1 MVTTTHPE
9 KALTSRPAKSGNHR
23 IKVTKLPENRKEARN
38 MNISEKILAEAS
50 GKSIVQP
57 GEIVDANVDVI
68 MVHDLT
74 GPLAIEAFKRIGVSK
89 VWNNKK
95 VVIILDHQIPAE
107 SVKMAELHK
116 MLRKFANEQS
126 IRIYDVGE
134 GGICHQVM
142 PEQGYV
148 TPGSLIVGA
157 DSHTCTYGAFGSF
170 ATGIGSTEA
179 AAVFATGKLWLKVP
193 KTIKFNIEG
202 KFQKYITPKDL
213 ILSIIGKVG
222 VDGAIYKSTE
232 FTGETMREMSISGR
246 MTVCNMAVEMGAKN
260 GVVEPDETT
269 RKFLEGRVPKANL
282 NSDQWKSD
290 ADAKYEKIIKIDVSE
305 LEPQVACPN
314 SVDNVKPISKV
325 GDVEINQAFIGSCTN
340 GRIEDLR
347 IGAQILKGKKVK
359 RGVRALVIPASQEVY
374 AQALK
379 EGLMEIFT
387 AAGALVCG
395 ATCGPCLGGHIGLLA
410 SGEVCVSTS
419 NRNFIGR
426 MGSPEA
432 GVYLASPAVVAASA
446 LTGKLTD
453 PREVEA

>member
-1 MVTTTHPE
+1 
-9 KALTSRPAKSGNHR
+9 
-23 IKVTKLPENRKEARN
+23 
-38 MNISEKILAEAS
+38 MNITEKILAKAS
-50 GKSIVQP
+50 GKSTVQP
-57 GEIVDANVDVI
+57 GDIVDANVDVI

-74 GPLAIEAFKRIGVSK
+74 GPLAIEAFKKIGVNK
-89 VWNNKK
+89 VWDNKK

-116 MLRKFANEQS
+116 MLRKFAKEQA
-126 IRIYDVGE
+126 IRLYDVGE

-142 PEQGYV
+142 PEKGYV
-148 TPGSLIVGA
+148 SPGTVIVGA
-157 DSHTCTYGAFGSF
+157 DSHTCTYGAFGAF

-179 AAVFATGKLWLKVP
+179 AAVFATGKIWLKVP
-193 KTIKFNIEG
+193 ETIRFNVEG
-202 KFQKYITPKDL
+202 QFQKYVTPKDL
-213 ILSIIGKVG
+213 ILHMIGKVS

-232 FTGETMREMSISGR
+232 FTGPTIQNMSIAGR

-260 GVVEPDETT
+260 GIVEPDEATAQ
-269 RKFLEGRVPKANL
+269 FLKGRTAKA
-282 NSDQWKSD
+282 SDYNWLKSD
-290 ADAKYEKIIKIDVSE
+290 MDARYEKTVEIDVE
-305 LEPQVACPN
+305 DLEPQVACPS

-325 GDVEINQAFIGSCTN
+325 GDIEINQAFVGSCTN
-340 GRIEDLR
+340 GRIEDMR
-347 IGAQILKGKKVK
+347 IAAQIMKGKKVK
-359 RGVRALVIPASQEVY
+359 QGVRALVIPASQEVY

-379 EGLMEIFT
+379 EGLVEVFT
-387 AAGALVCG
+387 EAGALVCG

-410 SGEVCVSTS
+410 SGEACVSTS

-432 GVYLASPAVVAASA
+432 SVYLASPATVAASA

>member
-1 MVTTTHPE
+1 
-9 KALTSRPAKSGNHR
+9 
-23 IKVTKLPENRKEARN
+23 
-38 MNISEKILAEAS
+38 MNITEKILAKAS
-50 GKSIVQP
+50 GKKTVHP

-68 MVHDLT
+68 MIHDLT
-74 GPLAIEAFKRIGVSK
+74 GPLAVEAFKKIGVSK

-116 MLRKFANEQS
+116 MLRKFAHEQD

-142 PEQGYV
+142 PEKGYV
-148 TPGSLIVGA
+148 TPGSVIVGA

-193 KTIKFNIEG
+193 ETIKFNVEG
-202 KFQKYITPKDL
+202 KFPNYVTPKDL
-213 ILSIIGKVG
+213 ILHIIGKVG
-222 VDGAIYKSTE
+222 ADGAIYKSAE
-232 FTGETMREMSISGR
+232 FTGQTIRDMSIAGR
-246 MTVCNMAVEMGAKN
+246 MTICNMAVEMGAKN
-260 GVVEPDETT
+260 GIVEPDEETI
-269 RKFLEGRVPKANL
+269 KFLEPRVPKGKATING
-282 NSDQWKSD
+282 WKSD
-290 ADAKYEKIIKIDVSE
+290 ADAKYEKTIEIDVSN
-305 LEPQVACPN
+305 LEPQIACPS

-325 GDVEINQAFIGSCTN
+325 GDVTVNQAFIGSCTN

-347 IGAQILKGKKVK
+347 TAAQILKGKKVK
-359 RGVRALVIPASQEVY
+359 TGVRALVIPASQEVY

-379 EGLMEIFT
+379 EGLLEVFT
-387 AAGALVCG
+387 AAGAMTCG

-432 GVYLASPAVVAASA
+432 NVYLASPAVVAASA
-446 LTGKLTD
+446 ITGKLTD
-453 PREVEA
+453 PRKLEA

>member
-1 MVTTTHPE
+1 
-9 KALTSRPAKSGNHR
+9 
-23 IKVTKLPENRKEARN
+23 
-38 MNISEKILAEAS
+38 MNISEKILAKAS
-50 GKSIVQP
+50 GKTAVHP
-57 GEIVDANVDVI
+57 GEIVDAKVDVI

-74 GPLAIEAFKRIGVSK
+74 GPLAIEAFKKIGVSK
-89 VWNNKK
+89 VWDDKK

-116 MLRKFANEQS
+116 MLRKFAKEQS

-142 PEQGYV
+142 PEKGYV

-157 DSHTCTYGAFGSF
+157 DSHTCTYGAFGAF

-179 AAVFATGKLWLKVP
+179 AAVFTTGKIWLKVP
-193 KTIKFNIEG
+193 EAIKVIVRG
-202 KFQKYITPKDL
+202 KLQKYVTPKDL
-213 ILSIIGKVG
+213 ILSIIGEVR
-222 VDGAIYKSTE
+222 VDGAIYKSLE
-232 FTGETMREMSISGR
+232 FTGPTMKAMSIAGR

-260 GVVEPDETT
+260 GIVEPDETT
-269 RKFLEGRVPKANL
+269 SKFLEGRIL
-282 NSDQWKSD
+282 NAKESFKSLKSD
-290 ADAKYEKIIKIDVSE
+290 PDAVYEKTLRIDVTD
-305 LEPQVACPN
+305 LEPQVACPS

-325 GDVEINQAFIGSCTN
+325 DNVEVNQAFIGSCTN
-340 GRIEDLR
+340 GRLEDLR
-347 IGAQILKGKKVK
+347 LAAQIMKGKKVK

-379 EGLMEIFT
+379 EGLVEVFT
-387 AAGALVCG
+387 ETGALVCG
-395 ATCGPCLGGHIGLLA
+395 ATCGPCLGGHIGVLA
-410 SGEVCVSTS
+410 SGEVCVGTS

-432 GVYLASPAVVAASA
+432 KVYLASPAVVAASA

-453 PREVEA
+453 PRALGAK